1 MAKHPQP
8 QNPDPEGM
16 EVDGNE
22 PPTYDSDE
30 EGGIRIDEDIY
41 IPPPPKKLTEHS
53 SSDPRLIISKIIN
66 KNFKSYAGSVEIG
79 PFNVCFSSIVGPNGS
94 GKSNVIDS
102 MLFVFGYRATKIR
115 SKKVSSLIHSS
126 NEHPN
131 CSSCTV
137 SVHFRKIIDKPN
149 ETYEEV
155 PGSEIIISR
164 TAFKDSSSFYEL
176 NGRKVQFKDI
186 AKLLRQEGVDLDHN
200 RFLILQGE
208 VEQIA
213 LMKPKGQNENDTGM
227 LEFLEDII
235 GTTRYK
241 EPLEKL
247 VTKVEIMSER
257 VVERTNRVKMAEKD
271 RDTLKEPMQEAVAY
285 LRIENTITTLQHKL
299 YYCKK
304 VDTLAVIKEKEE
316 SHKELESDINDLKT
330 EMGKVHEEK
339 DHLATELKEKCKKWD
354 SIQAKRDAAAGKFE
368 EIRKKDEA
376 LHAELIET
384 NKRRKSNIS
393 TVKLEQNK
401 LEELSKVPEKNAA
414 EIDECE
420 VLIKRQVSKKEKEEE
435 QLRELIGSLKEKTE
449 PLMKNRAE
457 LEKKLIDYRRNVNE
471 AKAKFDLA
479 ESELQIYTSVE
490 QTEREKLEKLKETL
504 QNAAETLRDRK
515 EQLEVFKKKIP
526 KTEKSLKDASTEL
539 AEAKAQ
545 ELNAATNLK
554 RMRLQFEEQRS
565 AMNASKSRSA
575 VLDFLMQK
583 KREGQLPGVIGRL
596 GDLGAVDAKYDI
608 AVSTACGPLDHIVVD
623 TVDTA
628 QKCIESLRRGNVG
641 RANFIPLEKQQ
652 HLVEVYKQRLNT
664 PENVIRLFDVI
675 KVEDERILPAFYFG
689 LRNTL
694 LAGDLEQGSRIAY
707 GAQRWRVVTI
717 QGQLIE
723 TSGTMSGG
731 GRPAKGRIGQKVVRN
746 EPSTADIDKLQGD
759 LDRIYEECN
768 RLRMKQPPLEEQ
780 IRVLTPAL
788 EEMTLNRDKFEIEVQ
803 TIQEQAP
810 SLKQQLKAQEK
821 RVIEAKSSPER
832 VRELTKAV
840 DKARGR
846 LEETQAD
853 SQSTEQAVQRINEE
867 IEELSGGRVKEH
879 QKKIS
884 DLSKAIDKARK
895 EICRLQVGIK
905 SSERDT
911 QKTTQRIDQLQAD
924 IEMCQ
929 NRLKEIQVEIQ
940 GCEEEAKGVIDEMK
954 QHETALEER
963 DIAGASLKEKI
974 NKLQDRE
981 NKMKATKIDLDQKF
995 KTSSSTM
1002 AELTQKIDKY
1012 ERSIKALK
1020 LTDIPD
1026 EPTEELADY
1035 TDEEI
1040 SNFDTRTVANNLA
1053 AAQERL
1059 PQEIPNMQTI
1069 KDYLEKDKVFM
1080 ERSAQLQEA
1089 TTARN
1094 QMRNA
1099 YDEARKR
1106 RAEEFHAGFNVIT
1119 TKLKEMY
1126 QMITLGGAAEL
1137 ELVDS
1142 LDPFTEGITFSVRP
1156 PKKSWKNISN
1166 LSGGEKTLSSLAL
1179 VFALHHYKPTPLYF
1193 MDEIDAALDFKN
1205 VSIVGRYIKDRTKN
1219 AQFIVISLRSEMFE
1233 LADALIGIYKTFNAT
1248 KSVPVDMQ
1256 RVYNAHPVIEERER
1270 AKVTEIRLRKG
1281 SLSQVGVAIERKSTN
1296 RIPLTCPAALEN
1308 IEDNRENLAPTD
1320 VDLNESLFPLPD
1332 PPASA
1337 LTRRSL
1343 GGDTPLTTR
1352 RSLRETNP

>member
-1 MAKHPQP
+1 MSEPAPRA
-8 QNPDPEGM
+8 DPAEL
-16 EVDGNE
+16 DSNDRA
-22 PPTYDSDE
+22 PYDSDE
-30 EGGIRIDEDIY
+30 EGGVRIDDDIY
-41 IPPPPKKLTEHS
+41 IPPPPRKLTEHS
-53 SSDPRLIISKIIN
+53 LADPRLIISKIIN
-66 KNFKSYAGSVEIG
+66 RNFKSYAGSVEIG

-115 SKKVSSLIHSS
+115 SKKLSSLIHSS

-131 CSSCTV
+131 CPSCSV
-137 SVHFRKIIDKPN
+137 SVHFHKVLDRPN
-149 ETYEEV
+149 EKYDQV
-155 PGSEIIISR
+155 PGSEIVISR

-176 NGRKVQFKDI
+176 NGRKVQFKEI
-186 AKLLRQEGVDLDHN
+186 ARLLRHEGVDLDHN

-213 LMKPKGQNENDTGM
+213 LMKPKGQGENDTGM

-247 VTKVEIMSER
+247 VTKIEIMSER
-257 VVERTNRVKMAEKD
+257 VVERTNRLRMAEKE
-271 RDTLKEPMQEAVAY
+271 RDTLKEPMQEAVGY
-285 LRIENTITTLQHKL
+285 LKIENTITKLQHKL
-299 YYCKK
+299 YCCKK
-304 VDTLAVIKEKEE
+304 LETLAVIKKRES
-316 SHKELESDINDLKT
+316 SHKDLESDIRDLKT
-330 EMGKVHEEK
+330 EMGRIHEEK
-339 DHLATELKEKCKKWD
+339 DELSKEWKEKSRKWE
-354 SIQAKRDAAAGKFE
+354 SIQAQHDAASGRFE
-368 EIRKKDEA
+368 EIRKRDEA
-376 LHAELIET
+376 LHAELVET
-384 NKRRKSNIS
+384 NKRRKSNMS
-393 TVKLEQNK
+393 AVKGEQSRR
-401 LEELSKVPEKNAA
+401 EELSKIPEKNSS
-414 EIDECE
+414 EIEECE
-420 VLIKRQVSKKEKEEE
+420 KLIRRQISKKEKEEE
-435 QLRELIGSLKEKTE
+435 ELRVVMGSLKEKTE
-449 PLMKNRAE
+449 PLMKRRAD
-457 LEKKLIDYRRNVNE
+457 LEKRLIDYRRNVNE
-471 AKAKFDLA
+471 AKARFDLA

-490 QTEREKLEKLKETL
+490 KTEREKLEKLRETL
-504 QNAAETLRDRK
+504 QRAAETLRDRK

-526 KTEKSLKDASTEL
+526 KTERSLQDARAEL
-539 AEAKAQ
+539 AETRAQ
-545 ELNAATNLK
+545 ELEAQGKLK
-554 RMRLQFEEQRS
+554 GMRLQFEEQRS

-575 VLDFLMQK
+575 VLDFLMQE
-583 KREGQLPGVIGRL
+583 KREGRLPGVVGRL

-608 AVSTACGPLDHIVVD
+608 AVSTACGALDHIVVD

-628 QKCIESLRRGNVG
+628 QRCIESLRRGNVG

-652 HLVEVYKQRLNT
+652 HLVEVYQQRLET
-664 PENVIRLFDVI
+664 PENVVRLFDVV
-675 KVEDERILPAFYFG
+675 KVEDERILPAFYFA

-731 GRPAKGRIGQKVVRN
+731 GRPAKGRIGQRVVRN
-746 EPSTADIDKLQGD
+746 EPSTADVESLQGE
-759 LDRIYEECN
+759 LDRIFEECN

-780 IRVLTPAL
+780 IRALTPAL

-821 RVIEAKSSPER
+821 RVVEAKSSPER
-832 VRELTKAV
+832 VRELAEAV
-840 DKARGR
+840 ERARGG
-846 LEETQAD
+846 LEESQRD
-853 SQSTEQAVQRINEE
+853 SQSTEQAVKSINEE
-867 IEELSGGRVKEH
+867 IEELAGGRVKEQ

-884 DLSKAIDKARK
+884 DLAKAIDKARK

-905 SSERDT
+905 SSERDA
-911 QKTTQRIDQLQAD
+911 QKTSQRIEQLEAD
-924 IEMCQ
+924 IEVCQ
-929 NRLKEIQVEIQ
+929 NRLREIQGEIQ
-940 GCEEEAKGVIDEMK
+940 GCEEEAKGVIEEMK
-954 QHETALEER
+954 VHEKALEER
-963 DIAGASLKEKI
+963 DAAGASLKEKI
-974 NKLQDRE
+974 HKLQERE
-981 NKMKATKIDLDQKF
+981 NNMKATKIDLDEKF
-995 KTSSSTM
+995 KASSSAI
-1002 AELTQKIDKY
+1002 AELSQRVSKY
-1012 ERSIKALK
+1012 ERGIRGLK

-1026 EPTEELADY
+1026 EPREELPDF
-1035 TDEEI
+1035 TDQEI
-1040 SNFDTRTVANNLA
+1040 ASFDTRTVANNLA

-1069 KDYLEKDKVFM
+1069 KDYLEKDRVFM
-1080 ERSAQLQEA
+1080 QRSAQVQEA
-1089 TTARN
+1089 TDARN
-1094 QMRNA
+1094 KMRSA
-1099 YDEARKR
+1099 YDEARRR

-1248 KSVPVDMQ
+1248 KSVPVDVK
-1256 RVYNAHPVIEERER
+1256 RVYAGHPEIGERER
-1270 AKVTEIRLRKG
+1270 AKAAERPLGRA
-1281 SLSQVGVAIERKSTN
+1281 SLSQAVGAGERRSV
-1296 RIPLTCPAALEN
+1296 RMPLTCPPVMEN
-1308 IEDNRENLAPTD
+1308 PEEDTENQEPAEELLD
-1320 VDLNESLFPLPD
+1320 ESLSPLPD
-1332 PPASA
+1332 PPAPG
-1337 LTRRSL
+1337 LNRRSL
-1343 GGDTPLTTR
+1343 GGDTPVTSR
-1352 RSLRETNP
+1352 RSLRETNSQI